1 MAHKDKLQKIW
12 NQVEQTVSEVDKPYD
27 LQGMRQL
34 HDALIDVYYKYN
46 TVSHV
51 FNEFLRRANTQES
64 LLEMES
70 QLSIQKAHKMVVD
83 GALSRLKT
91 PPRRSGNRHSSNHSG
106 DSKRS
111 SVIARKRAEVEAA
124 KAKMK
129 YAEQEAMILKQQALL
144 EEQQDVSNANITR
157 QRADLKADL
166 GLIAQQKEAAGA
178 KAELAALELE
188 ESEGSQ
194 RDLQLAEYNVVQK
207 NQIKETQ
214 NGIEQMADKQEPT
227 HIPQPHKFPNFKP
240 TPRGPLLSAFIKNDN
255 HEPPGFTVQQPH
267 LNVKATPFTP
277 LKLEME
283 DRTVNN
289 SAFADFLTREDVN
302 KGTSS
307 QHIIPDFP
315 LENTDTDKEIRPLV
329 SVSKTNVNDITKL
342 GSNRFERFSSWMALV
357 RAIARLK
364 HFLSSVYS
372 GTFHGWHSCVDCK
385 SVHSFEEAQKFII
398 RVVQR
403 EVYDRLY
410 KFCNGKSARSRG
422 SLFQISDCINDTQDF
437 WTFVTEG
444 LVCVLCCKLLN
455 KTPLEEIP
463 NHDGDITE
471 SLKHISG
478 QIGMILQAINKES
491 FNTVIED
498 LDETIPNSVQGE

>member
-12 NQVEQTVSEVDKPYD
+12 NQFEQTVSEVDKPYD

-91 PPRRSGNRHSSNHSG
+91 PPRRSGSRHSSNHSG

-144 EEQQDVSNANITR
+144 EEQQDVSNANVTR
-157 QRADLKADL
+157 QKADLKADL

-194 RDLQLAEYNVVQK
+194 RDLQLAEYNVVQVVDTTERTK
-207 NQIKETQ
+207 QYINSLPNAENQIKETQ

-289 SAFADFLTREDVN
+289 SAFAGIGQSL
-302 KGTSS
+302 
-307 QHIIPDFP
+307 
-315 LENTDTDKEIRPLV
+315 
-329 SVSKTNVNDITKL
+329 
-342 GSNRFERFSSWMALV
+342 
-357 RAIARLK
+357 
-364 HFLSSVYS
+364 
-372 GTFHGWHSCVDCK
+372 
-385 SVHSFEEAQKFII
+385 I
-398 RVVQR
+398 RVYQILTQ
-403 EVYDRLY
+403 E
-410 KFCNGKSARSRG
+410 G
-422 SLFQISDCINDTQDF
+422 STTDPS
-437 WTFVTEG
+437 
-444 LVCVLCCKLLN
+444 
-455 KTPLEEIP
+455 
-463 NHDGDITE
+463 H
-471 SLKHISG
+471 
-478 QIGMILQAINKES
+478 
-491 FNTVIED
+491 
-498 LDETIPNSVQGE
+498 